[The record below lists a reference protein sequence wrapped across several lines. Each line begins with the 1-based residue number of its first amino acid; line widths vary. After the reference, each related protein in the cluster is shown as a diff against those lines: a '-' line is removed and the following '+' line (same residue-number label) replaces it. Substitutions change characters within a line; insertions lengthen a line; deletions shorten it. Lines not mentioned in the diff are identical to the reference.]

1 MVKTG
6 DDFHKSPRGMG
17 AGCNRG
23 LEVARGQYAMLLNSD
38 VEVTDNWLASLVAVA
53 SDEGVAVCQPKV
65 RSMQTRSR
73 FDYGG
78 AAGGMIDVL
87 GFTFCRG
94 RMFDVV
100 EEDHGQYD
108 RSEDIFWAMG
118 GAMLIK
124 MSCLEKTGLMDEDFY
139 MHMEEID
146 LCWRFHLAGL
156 RVLSVPG
163 SVVYHHGA
171 FSLKADSFRKTYLNH
186 RNQLV
191 LILKNWSFL
200 NLSWAFPARVLLLSA
215 TLFLP
220 LIKGNWKHP
229 LAAIAGLLWVFT
241 HPLNIWLRRSEAR
254 RSLAVSD
261 AEVLRKMYRGSI
273 VYQHYVRGVRT
284 VAQLWAGEVV

>member
-1 MVKTG
+1 MNSPECL
-6 DDFHKSPRGMG
+6 HKYFP
-17 AGCNRG
+17 AGNFQPNDREHRSG
-23 LEVARGQYAMLLNSD
+23 IVFPIYEVPVLFDLEQS
-38 VEVTDNWLASLVAVA
+38 T
-53 SDEGVAVCQPKV
+53 P
-65 RSMQTRSR
+65 
-73 FDYGG
+73 
-78 AAGGMIDVL
+78 I
-87 GFTFCRG
+87 
-94 RMFDVV
+94 
-100 EEDHGQYD
+100 
-108 RSEDIFWAMG
+108 
-118 GAMLIK
+118 
-124 MSCLEKTGLMDEDFY
+124 LM
-139 MHMEEID
+139 

-200 NLSWAFPARVLLLSA
+200 NLFWAFPARVLLLSA

-241 HPLNIWLRRSEAR
+241 HPLNIWLRRREAR